1 MRLNS
6 TTRSLLTSGIFMMP
20 VSLYAQAPTP
30 LIQNNLIE
38 QRQREQTEQLRLQ
51 QQQAQEERARAQTPL
66 TPIDTNIGTSTT
78 TTGPCFKINDIIW
91 QQTKGAI
98 TPPWYL
104 KRAANTAIHAHEC
117 LNQAQIVQ
125 LQKDLNNSLIEHGHI
140 TSKINLPAQ
149 NIASGTLE
157 VDWYPGTVAKVTA
170 DKAGA
175 EPIGSPYMLF
185 PNREGQLY
193 NQRQADQAL
202 ENLKRLSSQ
211 GNATVELQPGE
222 VTGTSNIVYKTEAT
236 PFLKRIN
243 GTVGIDNAGSDS
255 SGQYQLNGS
264 LSVDSPLNLN
274 DQLTLNYNRNAD
286 AANDQHHTKSY
297 GAYWDI
303 ATGYGTFG
311 LGYTKS
317 TYLQTI
323 IQPAGYNNLE
333 YAGSS
338 QDYYVNAGFM
348 LYRNSNNKTQASFKL
363 GRKISHNLIDQTE
376 LPIQMRDYVYT
387 DAGINH
393 THYHKD
399 QQYTIGLNVRQNL
412 PSLSNSVG
420 FIYGQPDWNGKWRVF
435 SLNASASVPFTIK
448 QSHFKYSGNL
458 KMQRAKRPTP
468 ASELFSL
475 GSRYTVRGFDE
486 RFSISAEDG
495 LLIRN
500 EVAYLYGANQRQ
512 QAYVGLDW
520 GRIKGPS
527 TSDAIA
533 TTLAGAAIGVRGS
546 YHNVNYDLAVGIPL
560 KSPPYIQH
568 RHRPSVYGS
577 LSYQF

>member
-1 MRLNS
+1 MHLNS
-6 TTRSLLTSGIFMMP
+6 ITRSLLIAGIVP
-20 VSLYAQAPTP
+20 LSVAYAQMPSQP
-30 LIQNNLIE
+30 LVNPIE
-38 QRQREQTEQLRLQ
+38 QRQKEQTEQLRQ
-51 QQQAQEERARAQTPL
+51 QQQQTQEERARTQAPVITVK
-66 TPIDTNIGTSTT
+66 TT
-78 TTGPCFKINDIIW
+78 TVDANTATGPCFKVGDIVW
-91 QQTKGAI
+91 QQTQGVIA
-98 TPPWYL
+98 PPLYL
-104 KRAANTAIHAHEC
+104 KRKAYSAIHTHEC
-117 LNQAQIVQ
+117 LNQAQIMQ
-125 LQKDLNNSLIEHGHI
+125 LQKDLSNSLIEHGHI
-140 TSKINLPAQ
+140 TSKINLPPQ
-149 NIASGTLE
+149 NIASGTLKI
-157 VDWYPGTVAKVTA
+157 DWYPGTVAKVLA
-170 DKAGA
+170 DKTGA
-175 EPIGSPYMLF
+175 EPIGSVYMLF

-211 GNATVELQPGE
+211 GNATIELQPGE
-222 VTGTSNIVYKTEAT
+222 VAGTSNIVYKTEAT

-243 GTVGIDNAGSDS
+243 GTLGIDNSGSDS

-264 LSVDSPLNLN
+264 LSIDSPLHLN

-286 AANDQHHTKSY
+286 ATNDQHNTKSY

-323 IQPAGYNNLE
+323 VQPEGFSNLE

-338 QDYYVNAGFM
+338 QDYYANAGFM
-348 LYRNSNNKTQASFKL
+348 LYRNSNNKIQASFKL

-376 LPIQMRDYVYT
+376 IPVQMRDYVYT
-387 DAGINH
+387 DAGVNH

-435 SLNASASVPFTIK
+435 SLNASASLPFKIK
-448 QSHFKYSGNL
+448 QSHFKYTANL

-495 LLIRN
+495 ILVRN
-500 EVAYLYGANQRQ
+500 ELAYLYGANQRQ
-512 QAYVGLDW
+512 QAYLGLDW
-520 GRIKGPS
+520 GRIKGPAS
-527 TSDAIA
+527 ADAIA
-533 TTLAGAAIGVRGS
+533 TSLAGAAIGMRGS
-546 YHNVNYDLAVGIPL
+546 YHNVNYDITVGIPL
-560 KSPPYIQH
+560 KSPTYIQH